1 MPADAKSALEAPGD
15 LPPHVVDGLPMPVV
29 LTRRVDDVVVRINRE
44 YTATYGLKDE
54 DATGRPFRELH
65 WVQEDRDQRLELQAS
80 GNLDSVEVRIR
91 TADGE
96 CRWAQADVS
105 AFEYRGE
112 AVFMTTL
119 YDIGRT
125 REAEQELAVT
135 TAEIHEMARFPEM
148 NPGPVAR
155 LALNGTVLR
164 ANEAASAIFELE
176 SLEGECLWDLVPDL
190 DEAVRTRVLEDGAP
204 VTQDVRIGDIWLAL
218 TLAYEAGSQQ
228 IFVYGTDI
236 GARKAAEQ
244 ELSERARFPLM
255 NPGPVARLH
264 SDGTVIRAN
273 PAARRVL
280 GREDIQGASF
290 RELCGG
296 IPDELWNRVLT
307 SGEPI
312 HHEAEIGTLWLSF
325 TLVHEPESNQV
336 FAYGSDV
343 TELKAAERALAELAR
358 FPDMNPGPVLRLDRT
373 GIVVLANRAARR
385 VFDTDDLTGHSW
397 LELCPGVDEIFW
409 DLVCEASEPVPFEA
423 KLGGRH
429 FMLHHA
435 RGPEGAFVFVFGSD
449 LTDQKN
455 AESAL
460 RQSEKMAT
468 LGTLTAGM
476 AHELNNPAAA
486 AQRASEHLEIAF
498 ADLQE
503 AQLALRV
510 LRHDSDVGQLLNELN
525 DQARELAANPS
536 ELGALERSDH
546 EAELEGWLEDQGF
559 DEPWKFATALVDM
572 GHTVMGLDE
581 LTSRGAGDHVSLIVA
596 WQAQAY
602 RVYRLA
608 EEIRHGSSRLV
619 EIVGAMK
626 AYAYLG
632 QAPLQ
637 DVTVNE
643 GIKNTL
649 IILDNK
655 LKKGIMVT
663 RELDPELPLIEAYG
677 SELNQVWTNLLDNAA
692 DAMGGEGHITIRTRT
707 EDERVVVEIEDDGPG
722 IPAGIQTQIFDAFFT
737 TKPPGEGSGLGLNTS
752 YNVVVKKHGGTIDVE
767 SVPGRTCFIV
777 RLPLIA
783 LPDRAQGTTP
793 V

>member
-1 MPADAKSALEAPGD
+1 MPADAESALKARGD
-15 LPPHVVDGLPMPVV
+15 LPTHVVDGLPMPVV

-96 CRWAQADVS
+96 CRWVQTDVS

-135 TAEIHEMARFPEM
+135 TAEIREMARFPEM

-176 SLEGECLWDLVPDL
+176 SLEGECLWDLLPDL

-397 LELCPGVDEIFW
+397 LELCPGVDAIFW

-498 ADLQE
+498 ADLHE
-503 AQLALRV
+503 AQLALRA
-510 LRHDSDVGQLLNELN
+510 LSYGADVEQLLNELN

-546 EAELEGWLEDQGF
+546 EVELEEWLEDQGF
-559 DEPWKFATALVDM
+559 
-572 GHTVMGLDE
+572 DE

-649 IILDNK
+649 IILEHK
-655 LKKGIMVT
+655 LKKGITVA
-663 RELDPELPLIEAYG
+663 REFDPELPLIEAYG

-767 SVPGRTCFIV
+767 SVPGRTCFTV

-783 LPDRAQGTTP
+783 LPDRAQGAASA
-793 V
+793 

>member
-1 MPADAKSALEAPGD
+1 MPADMESL
-15 LPPHVVDGLPMPVV
+15 
-29 LTRRVDDVVVRINRE
+29 
-44 YTATYGLKDE
+44 
-54 DATGRPFRELH
+54 
-65 WVQEDRDQRLELQAS
+65 
-80 GNLDSVEVRIR
+80 
-91 TADGE
+91 
-96 CRWAQADVS
+96 
-105 AFEYRGE
+105 
-112 AVFMTTL
+112 
-119 YDIGRT
+119 
-125 REAEQELAVT
+125 
-135 TAEIHEMARFPEM
+135 HEMARFPEM
-148 NPGPVAR
+148 NPGPVVR
-155 LALNGTVLR
+155 LALNGTVLA
-164 ANEAASAIFELE
+164 ANAAASAIFERE
-176 SLEGECLWDLVPDL
+176 SLDGECLWDLVPEL
-190 DEAVRTRVLEDGAP
+190 DKAVRTSLLEGEGT
-204 VTQDVRIGDIWLAL
+204 VNQDVHVGDTWLAL

-236 GARKAAEQ
+236 GARKAVEQ
-244 ELSERARFPLM
+244 ELSERARFPQM
-255 NPGPVARLH
+255 NPGPVARLQA
-264 SDGTVIRAN
+264 DGTVIRAN
-273 PAARRVL
+273 PAATRLL
-280 GREDIQGASF
+280 GCEDIAGESF

-296 IPDELWNRVLT
+296 IPDDLWNRVLT

-312 HHEAEIGTLWLSF
+312 HHEAEIGSIWLSF
-325 TLVHEPESNQV
+325 TLVHEPEADQV

-343 TELKAAERALAELAR
+343 TELKAAETALAELAR
-358 FPDMNPGPVLRLDRT
+358 FPDMNPGPVLRLDRK

-385 VFDTDDLTGHSW
+385 LFDTDDLTGHSW
-397 LELCPGVDEIFW
+397 LQLCPGVDEIFW
-409 DLVCEASEPVPFEA
+409 ELVCEASEPVPFEA

-486 AQRASEHLEIAF
+486 AQRASGHLEIAF
-498 ADLQE
+498 ADLQK
-503 AQLALRV
+503 AQLALRA
-510 LRHDSDVGQLLNELN
+510 LNYGADVVQLLNDLN

-536 ELGALERSDH
+536 ELGGLERSDL
-546 EAELEGWLEDQGF
+546 EAELEEWLEDHGF
-559 DEPWKFATALVDM
+559 DEPWEFASALVDM
-572 GHTVMGLDE
+572 GHTVKDLDE
-581 LTSRGAGDHVSLIVA
+581 LGSRGAGDHVSLIVA

-637 DVTVNE
+637 DVAVNE
-643 GIKNTL
+643 GLKNTL

-655 LKKGIMVT
+655 FKEGITVT

-692 DAMGGEGHITIRTRT
+692 DAMGGEGNITIRTRT

-737 TKPPGEGSGLGLNTS
+737 TKPPGEGSGLGLNTT

-767 SVPGRTCFIV
+767 SVSGRTCFTV
-777 RLPLIA
+777 RLPLTA
-783 LPDRAQGTTP
+783 VPDRAKDAAP
-793 V
+793 A